1 MRRRER
7 SRTASFKS
15 ILCAVDFSLQSYA
28 ALQRAVQIARASGGR
43 LTVLCVE
50 DPLIGAG
57 AAASGYDT
65 ALLRKSTLAQ
75 LDRLMERMATPA
87 GLTRDT
93 WTVETL
99 LGKPARTIIAFARKI
114 SADLIVM
121 GTNGRRGPARLFF
134 GSVADAVL
142 RHAPAPLLVVAR
154 SKPEQIDQNAPARP
168 VIGAV
173 DLGEYDLP
181 DARRMARAAA
191 MMGGQLTLVHV
202 VYRAGVPATSASL
215 DVHDRRQ
222 LAAAQKRLAGIAKSV
237 GAKSRVVLGRPEDEI
252 AAAASDAKAGL
263 IILALRRGRGIF
275 GPRQGAT
282 TYRVLCSSTIPVLAL
297 PPASGG

>member
-15 ILCAVDFSLQSYA
+15 ILCAVDFSLPSYA
-28 ALQRAVQIARASGGR
+28 ALQRAVRIARASGGR
-43 LTVLCVE
+43 LTVLSVE

-75 LDRLMERMATPA
+75 LDRLMERMAKPA
-87 GLTRDT
+87 GLKRDA

-99 LGKPARTIIAFARKI
+99 LGKPARTIIAFASKM

-134 GSVADAVL
+134 GSVAEAVL
-142 RHAPAPLLVVAR
+142 RQAPAPVLVVAR
-154 SKPEQIDQNAPARP
+154 SKPRQLDQNAQART

-173 DLGEYDLP
+173 ELGEYDLL
-181 DARRMARAAA
+181 DARRMARAAK

-202 VYRAGVPATSASL
+202 VYRAAGVPAISASL
-215 DVHDRRQ
+215 DAYYQRQ
-222 LAAAQKRLAGIAKSV
+222 LAAARKRLVSIAKSV
-237 GAKSRVVLGRPEDEI
+237 GAKNRVILGRPEDGI
-252 AAAASDAKAGL
+252 AAAASEAKAGL

-275 GPRQGAT
+275 GRHQGAT

-297 PPASGG
+297 PPA